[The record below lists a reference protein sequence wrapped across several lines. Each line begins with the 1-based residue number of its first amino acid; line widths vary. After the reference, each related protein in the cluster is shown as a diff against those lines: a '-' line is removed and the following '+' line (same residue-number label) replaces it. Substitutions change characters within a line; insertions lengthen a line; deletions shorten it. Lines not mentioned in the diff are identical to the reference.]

1 MTDEEKE
8 AAFEKLLI
16 PIKKLYS
23 EITTRGNKFCYP
35 FIYTD
40 ADGDYLSYITQLI
53 EAFVERV
60 KELDETSVLIL
71 NKAFEKLP
79 EDKKPKKKFNFIRD
93 LDALSQLVLN
103 VLKDCYKCYP
113 YDAFQKLKIFFEA
126 DDYFYLKMLP
136 QLSID
141 NQCKLYRIRTGSFD
155 NTNDGEMFH
164 IPFDKRHLVT
174 TQRYSVPG
182 YPILYLAGSLF
193 TAWCEMDKPEL
204 DGMNYA
210 GFRFK
215 NSELFIDLGYPYHSA
230 TIWEWYSLFVMYPL
244 LMACMVRVKN
254 SSAPFKP
261 RVSDTTVDDNVSKRT
276 WTAILWNS
284 IYVKQAT

>member
-8 AAFEKLLI
+8 AALEKLLI
-16 PIKKLYS
+16 PIKELYS

-71 NKAFEKLP
+71 NKAFENLP
-79 EDKKPKKKFNFIRD
+79 EDKKTKKNFDFIRD
-93 LDALSQLVLN
+93 LDALSQLVLD

-113 YDAFQKLKIFFEA
+113 DDAFQKLKSFFEA

-141 NQCKLYRIRTGSFD
+141 NQCKLYRIYNCICIKGHNKDLASRMQMTDVKTITREQLRQSIVYKNG
-155 NTNDGEMFH
+155 N
-164 IPFDKRHLVT
+164 
-174 TQRYSVPG
+174 YS
-182 YPILYLAGSLF
+182 I
-193 TAWCEMDKPEL
+193 D
-204 DGMNYA
+204 
-210 GFRFK
+210 FRQL
-215 NSELFIDLGYPYHSA
+215 NVI
-230 TIWEWYSLFVMYPL
+230 
-244 LMACMVRVKN
+244 
-254 SSAPFKP
+254 
-261 RVSDTTVDDNVSKRT
+261 DDNSFRD
-276 WTAILWNS
+276 ID
-284 IYVKQAT
+284 VKMEVG